1 MKDMCTSETMFKFF
15 REELKHKQRL
25 EEERKRNISAMSDD
39 QIKKELIDYDEL
51 LNIWAD
57 KVIEKADESE
67 KLKQEINDLEDI
79 RYTRL
84 VGYIEGL
91 YMALSLLNSC
101 EKKAI
106 KKIREEE

>member
-1 MKDMCTSETMFKFF
+1 MKDMLTSEAMFNFF

-25 EEERKRNISAMSDD
+25 EEERKRNISEMSDD

-67 KLKQEINDLEDI
+67 KLKQEINNLEDI
-79 RYTRL
+79 KYTRL
-84 VGYIEGL
+84 IGYIEGL

-106 KKIREEE
+106 KKIREKE